1 MIMTI
6 AILRGPHLRRRPCI
20 LAGDDRKGWAPV
32 EATTSHGLP
41 GGVPSVAVTDKPS
54 GPWFAARLAVVALV
68 LWVVIDVIRTTL
80 AVGHYEDRITV
91 GTHGDPDVWP
101 AWMAYE
107 LLVNLMPRATVTAMA
122 DRLWILGA
130 LAAAVA
136 FITWLYQTRRNAGRL
151 GGTLEW
157 TPGWAVGGWFI
168 PVASLVI
175 PYLVVRDVRRASAP
189 APQPVQVGWWWTSV
203 LVTVLLN
210 QLIWLYGVV
219 TSDGGRFEGAAL
231 DTRIVAYPLWT
242 VGTVMIAATAFLSA
256 RVIRR
261 ITQAQQR
268 IVDAG
273 ATGPE

>member
-1 MIMTI
+1 V
-6 AILRGPHLRRRPCI
+6 
-20 LAGDDRKGWAPV
+20 AGA
-32 EATTSHGLP
+32 E
-41 GGVPSVAVTDKPS
+41 KPS
-54 GPWFAARLAVVALV
+54 GPWFAARLAVMALV

-80 AVGHYEDRITV
+80 AVGHYEDRIIV
-91 GTHGDPDVWP
+91 GTHGAPDVWP

-107 LLVNLMPRATVTAMA
+107 LLAYLMPRAMVTAVA

-136 FITWLYQTRRNAGRL
+136 YITWLYQARRNAGRL
-151 GGTLEW
+151 GGALEW

-189 APQPVQVGWWWTSV
+189 APEPVPVGWWWTSV

-231 DTRIVAYPLWT
+231 DTRTVAYPLWT
-242 VGTVMIAATAFLSA
+242 AGTLMTVVAAFLSA
-256 RVIRR
+256 RVMRR
-261 ITQAQQR
+261 ITEAQQR
-268 IVDAG
+268 TVDAG
-273 ATGPE
+273 ATGRSRRHP